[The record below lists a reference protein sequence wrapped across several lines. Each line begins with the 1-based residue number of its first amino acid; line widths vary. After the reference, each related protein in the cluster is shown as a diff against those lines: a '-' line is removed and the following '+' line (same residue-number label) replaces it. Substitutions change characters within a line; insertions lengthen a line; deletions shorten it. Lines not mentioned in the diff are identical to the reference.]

1 MAHPYLMLIYSPAPT
16 LLHLCKTCR
25 ANDLTTISPLIEM
38 QTLLNLRSFVCLY
51 INSVGCKM
59 LSVILGSSFIRGA
72 QFYKCFVF
80 NDTFSDLSTLP
91 TLRRCATIEINP
103 HPITQTRHQNVYLQG
118 QQGVAVAVCAK
129 HVLFYP
135 GFRPQ

>member
-25 ANDLTTISPLIEM
+25 ANDLTTLSPLIEM
-38 QTLLNLRSFVCLY
+38 QTLLGLGRSFVCLY
-51 INSVGCKM
+51 IKSVGCTM
-59 LSVILGSSFIRGA
+59 GSSFIRGA
-72 QFYKCFVF
+72 QLYKCFVF
-80 NDTFSDLSTLP
+80 NGTFSVLSTLP

-103 HPITQTRHQNVYLQG
+103 PPITQTHHQTRAYLQG